1 MKNKILNI
9 AAIIISLAIFI
20 YFFLYK
26 NGLHQLVSV
35 LKVINIS
42 WIIAAIALMFIYWAL
57 AAVNCLLCWEHLLM
71 LPRRLERLDAC

>member
-9 AAIIISLAIFI
+9 AAIIISLVIFS

-35 LKVINIS
+35 LKVIN
-42 WIIAAIALMFIYWAL
+42 AFGYWRQ
-57 AAVNCLLCWEHLLM
+57 LL
-71 LPRRLERLDAC
+71 